1 MGVVS
6 AQMGTLSKGANS
18 LVIGEIKNPGKYSSS
33 SFFKVCI
40 IFNDVKEICHDYFGK
55 VVFSNE
61 PAVISY
67 PSVYGMSNDG
77 VQEGSTWRF
86 TFTLAGRYKSGNS
99 VRFTFP
105 EGFETLSARCDY
117 LGVANNPPQA
127 IILHN
132 YRMV

>member
-1 MGVVS
+1 MYWMADSWIFLEKMGKIFGIYLQFFLLFSIS
-6 AQMGTLSKGANS
+6 AL
-18 LVIGEIKNPGKYSSS
+18 
-33 SFFKVCI
+33 
-40 IFNDVKEICHDYFGK
+40 
-55 VVFSNE
+55 
-61 PAVISY
+61 ISY

-132 YRMV
+132 YRMVECRNIMMDLRGSQEVRIINMVNPKYSG